1 MDNRPTSV
9 LREQRTGDP
18 ANTAV
23 PQPPSTYYNTV
34 PSPGKEERA
43 NPAEDG
49 DGDGDNDDES
59 FEITETVM
67 PPPAQRDDPRRP
79 SWENMVHQRSRSEKH
94 SDDKQEGDLT
104 EMTMPPPAGPEDPRR
119 DSLEN
124 AVRRW
129 STSRSRRKDHE
140 AALGEVA
147 ATEPASEGRRL
158 SDEETP
164 NGHTSPSDEHKLPE
178 EENRDFMPSPWVRE
192 LATVSWLIFFSLLG
206 TLARLGVQAV
216 TLYPG
221 TPVTSR
227 VLWAN
232 LGGSFIMG
240 FLAED
245 RRLFRQE
252 WGSPD
257 LKAPASNHG
266 KVKKTIPL
274 YIGLATGFCG
284 SFTSF
289 SSFMRDAFL
298 ALTNDLQGPSETSP
312 YHSQTTIHSR
322 YGGFSF
328 LALLGILILHPAIS
342 LAALN
347 VGAQFALL
355 LQPIT
360 PTIPVRFARY
370 VLEPIAFVLG
380 IGCWLG
386 AIFLAIWPPGNDIHW
401 RFRAVFPL
409 VFAPPGCLLRFYA
422 SKHLNAIIPAFP
434 LGTFVVN
441 IFGTAVLGMAF
452 DLQHAGGIGASS
464 PNACAVLQGIMDGF
478 CGCLTTVSTWVAELN
493 SLRRSHSWIYGSTS
507 AGTGLAIM
515 VIIMGSMGWT
525 VGFQSPAC
533 S

>member
-1 MDNRPTSV
+1 M
-9 LREQRTGDP
+9 
-18 ANTAV
+18 
-23 PQPPSTYYNTV
+23 
-34 PSPGKEERA
+34 
-43 NPAEDG
+43 
-49 DGDGDNDDES
+49 
-59 FEITETVM
+59 
-67 PPPAQRDDPRRP
+67 
-79 SWENMVHQRSRSEKH
+79 
-94 SDDKQEGDLT
+94 
-104 EMTMPPPAGPEDPRR
+104 
-119 DSLEN
+119 
-124 AVRRW
+124 
-129 STSRSRRKDHE
+129 
-140 AALGEVA
+140 
-147 ATEPASEGRRL
+147 ATI
-158 SDEETP
+158 
-164 NGHTSPSDEHKLPE
+164 
-178 EENRDFMPSPWVRE
+178 
-192 LATVSWLIFFSLLG
+192 SWLIFFSLLG
-206 TLARLGVQAV
+206 TLARLGVDAV

-245 RRLFRQE
+245 RRLFREE

-257 LKAPASNHG
+257 PKAPASNHG

-312 YHSQTTIHSR
+312 YHSQTTVHSR
-322 YGGFSF
+322 NGGFSF
-328 LALLGILILHPAIS
+328 LALLAILILHPAIS

-386 AIFLAIWPPGNDIHW
+386 AVFLAIWPPGNAVHW

-452 DLQHAGGIGASS
+452 DLQHAGNIGASS

-507 AGTGLAIM
+507 AGVGLVVM

-525 VGFQSPAC
+525 VGFQSPVC